1 MLEGPK
7 AGGRLGT
14 ARHQRTIRLLTRGQ
28 FALFSAGNGLSLIG
42 SWMQRIA
49 CGWLVW
55 EWTGSAFWLG
65 LLATAD
71 FLPVVVIG
79 PFAGV
84 AADALDRLRLNRACQ
99 AILTALS
106 ALMAVLLSLNLMTL
120 AVLLLLVALQGCLI
134 AVTQPARMA
143 MVQQMVARED
153 VPTAVALNSMYV
165 NLARLLGPA
174 IAGFM
179 ILRIDIAWIFIA
191 NAAVTAFFVF
201 TLGFVRL
208 TPRAVTV
215 RMGSVWAQMLDGF
228 RYVGTTEPL
237 RVMLILMFIGGALVR
252 SISELTPAFAAQS
265 FDVSATGL
273 AVLSSAAAVGAIGAG
288 LSVGAA
294 RVARMLVVVPV
305 TWALGAAAIIALAF
319 STSPLTATLSSATM
333 GYFVTHSVISTQTF
347 VQLLAPDR
355 MRGRALSVHGLISR
369 GSPAL
374 GALAIGYVS
383 DRTALSWAV
392 LGSAIV
398 MMIVAVIL
406 WPSAQRLALSVREDD
421 DES

>member
-1 MLEGPK
+1 MREGPR
-7 AGGRLGT
+7 AQHWLLAVRRNDT
-14 ARHQRTIRLLTRGQ
+14 VRLLTTGQ

-55 EWTGSAFWLG
+55 EWTQSAFWLG

-84 AADALDRLRLNRACQ
+84 AADALDRLRLNRSCQ
-99 AILTALS
+99 MILTALS
-106 ALMAVLLSLNLMTL
+106 ALMAMLLALNLMTL
-120 AVLLLLVALQGCLI
+120 AVLLILVALQGCLI

-179 ILRIDIAWIFIA
+179 ILRIDIAWIFVA

-208 TPRAVTV
+208 TPRATAM

-228 RYVGTTEPL
+228 RYVVTTEPL
-237 RVMLILMFIGGALVR
+237 RVILILMLLGGALVR

-288 LSVGAA
+288 LSIGAA
-294 RVARMLVVVPV
+294 RASRLLVAVPV
-305 TWALGAAAIIALAF
+305 TWTLGAAATVALGF
-319 STSPLTATLSSATM
+319 STSPTAATLSAATM

-347 VQLLAPDR
+347 VQLIVPDR

-374 GALAIGYVS
+374 GALTIGYVS
-383 DRTALSWAV
+383 DRTELSWAV
-392 LGSAIV
+392 LGSAII
-398 MMIVAVIL
+398 MIIVAFIL
-406 WPSAQRLALSVREDD
+406 WPSARRLASSVREDD
-421 DES
+421 ES